1 MFALLYKRTK
11 KSNIYGNFVDIF
23 LKIILKSEK
32 EEKIEG

>member
-11 KSNIYGNFVDIF
+11 KSNIYENFVDIF
-23 LKIILKSEK
+23 LKIVLKSEK